1 MAQCKGQNCSSTLG
15 NNNKSGYCR
24 VCAQT
29 NRTQPSKKTMQDVID
44 GNLSTVDET
53 SADVMN
59 SKASDLTISGIIN
72 LIKVINQPIQTK
84 LNSLQDDLESIK
96 ARVNVLEEKSESVQ
110 GSLLTKTTEIA
121 EIKSKLPENGG
132 TGNQQIK
139 DIQKVVDNHQRYL
152 EKADSYRR
160 ENNVVVFGIR
170 RGKRLR

>member
-1 MAQCKGQNCSSTLG
+1 
-15 NNNKSGYCR
+15 
-24 VCAQT
+24 
-29 NRTQPSKKTMQDVID
+29 MQDVID

-121 EIKSKLPENGG
+121 EIKSKLTENGG